1 MATFA
6 EKLARGQL
14 VFTSELP
21 TIDGGGLERVRTLLD
36 PVSDWADAV
45 NATDNAA
52 AHAHAS
58 NVAIAIAIRQLGVEP
73 IMQVVCRDKNRLAIE
88 ADIAGAALHGV
99 ENICCLTGD
108 DVTAGDEAEARRVF
122 DLDGPQLVRV
132 ATTMARGSYLSG
144 RKLEPAPSLFVGAVE
159 NPAAPPVDYRAERL
173 LKKIRAGARF
183 FQLQICYH
191 EDRLE
196 GFLRTAVE
204 NGAAH
209 RAAILPTICIVS
221 GVRPLDFM
229 HESVPGIDIP
239 AAIRDRVRNAADPR
253 AEAFALAVEQART
266 ALALPGVAGLHV
278 CSFRGPAAIPQLLQ
292 ELGIPSREERDAT
305 HAHRPAI
312 SHA

>member
-1 MATFA
+1 MTTLA
-6 EKLARGQL
+6 ERVDRGQT

-21 TIDGGGLERVRTLLD
+21 TIDGGGMARVTALLD
-36 PVSDWADAV
+36 PVRDWVDAV

-58 NVAIAIAIRQLGVEP
+58 NVAVAIAIRQQGVEP
-73 IMQVVCRDKNRLAIE
+73 IMQVVCRDKNRLAIQ

-99 ENICCLTGD
+99 ENISCLTGD
-108 DVTAGDEAEARRVF
+108 DVSAGDETETRRVF
-122 DLDGPQLVRV
+122 DIDGPQLIRV
-132 ATTMARGSYLSG
+132 ASTLARGHYLSG
-144 RKLEPAPSLFVGAVE
+144 RKLEPAPTLYVGSVE
-159 NPAAPPVDYRAERL
+159 NPAAPPVEYRAQRL
-173 LKKIRAGARF
+173 LKKIAAGARF

-196 GFLRTAVE
+196 GFLRAAVA
-204 NGAAH
+204 NGAAG

-239 AAIRDRVRNAADPR
+239 GAIRDRVRHAADPR
-253 AEAFALAVEQART
+253 AEAFSLAVSQART
-266 ALALPGVAGLHV
+266 ALALPGASGIHI
-278 CSFRGPAAIPQLLQ
+278 CSFRGAAAIPQLLQ

-305 HAHRPAI
+305 NAHRPAI

>member
-21 TIDGGGLERVRTLLD
+21 TIDGGGLERVRTLLE
-36 PVSDWADAV
+36 PVRDWVDAV

-73 IMQVVCRDKNRLAIE
+73 ILQVVCRDKNRLAIQ
-88 ADIAGAALHGV
+88 ADIAGASLHGV

-108 DVTAGDEAEARRVF
+108 DVTAGDETEARRVF

-132 ATTMARGSYLSG
+132 ATTMGRGTYLSG
-144 RKLEPAPSLFVGAVE
+144 RKLDPAPDLFVGAVE
-159 NPAAPPVDYRAERL
+159 NAAAPPVEYRANRL

-196 GFLRTAVE
+196 GFLRSAVG
-204 NGAAH
+204 NGAAAQ
-209 RAAILPTICIVS
+209 AAILPTICIVG

-239 AAIRDRVRNAADPR
+239 AEVRDRVRNAEDPR
-253 AEAFALAVEQART
+253 AAAFALAVEQART
-266 ALALPGVAGLHV
+266 ALALPGVSGLHV
-278 CSFRGPAAIPQLLQ
+278 CSFRGAAAIPQLLQ
-292 ELGIPSREERDAT
+292 ELGIPTGEERDAN